1 MSLTVTRLIYVSAQV
16 RRLCVLAQDVEVRD
30 RLTISDVNK
39 LLYQYQSELLPKQQH
54 TSMVSVKA
62 VTERP
67 DLSKPTVQET
77 KVRVSL
83 QPLRINIDQVT
94 ISVSHAHSLHQYTPT
109 HPNAT
114 DTITQTLKNNE
125 RDK

>member
-94 ISVSHAHSLHQYTPT
+94 ISVSHAHSLHQ
-109 HPNAT
+109 
-114 DTITQTLKNNE
+114 
-125 RDK
+125 